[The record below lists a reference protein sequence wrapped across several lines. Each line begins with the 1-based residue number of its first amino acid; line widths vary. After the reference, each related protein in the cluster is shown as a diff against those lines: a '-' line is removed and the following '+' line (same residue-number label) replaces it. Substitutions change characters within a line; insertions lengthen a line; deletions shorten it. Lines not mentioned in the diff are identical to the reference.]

1 MVRASLTPCWSSRP
15 PGARQQGSAQVE
27 KNVTANSPNYVLTSW
42 MLMSGAEF
50 ELAFVTSASSVSVST
65 LNLLRQQRSSSSGMS
80 RGRSSSYL
88 SGMQVICLT
97 TQQLDLQNK
106 TFLSAILNKAFILIP
121 EGIPNVLIA
130 TNSVSEEMQRP
141 LQEMQKHQQLCRD
154 LESGVWSLV
163 AGSQCCLLVV

>member
-1 MVRASLTPCWSSRP
+1 
-15 PGARQQGSAQVE
+15 
-27 KNVTANSPNYVLTSW
+27 
-42 MLMSGAEF
+42 
-50 ELAFVTSASSVSVST
+50 
-65 LNLLRQQRSSSSGMS
+65 
-80 RGRSSSYL
+80 
-88 SGMQVICLT
+88 MQVICLT

-163 AGSQCCLLVV
+163 AGSQCCLSVV